1 MTNRTIFL
9 TTALP
14 YANGNFHFGHIMEY
28 IQADIWVRHQ
38 RMCGSTVHFV
48 GADDAHG
55 APIMISAQKKG
66 VTPQEYV
73 AEISA
78 GRAKYLNGFFIRF
91 DHWHSTDSK
100 ENTELAQDIYKR
112 LKKAGLIYSKEI
124 EQYYDPVRQMFLADR
139 FIKGTCPKCGA
150 PDQYGDSCEVCASVY
165 RPTDLINPYSALSG
179 SKLELRKSKHFF
191 FKLSDPNCVEF
202 LRQWTRG
209 NAPDGTPRLQSQIV
223 AKTAEWLGKDG
234 DLSDWDISR
243 DAPYFGIEIP
253 DEPGKFFYVWL
264 DAPIGY
270 LASLKAYCESKGIN
284 FEALLETS
292 TTEQIHIIGKDIA
305 YFHTLFWPAML
316 HFSGKPFRVP
326 DHVWAH
332 GFVTVDGQKM
342 SKSRGTGLDPLV
354 YLELGMDPE
363 WLRYYFAYK
372 LNSKVEDVDFSSAD
386 FISRTNS
393 DLVGKYVN
401 IASRSAGF
409 LVKRFEGRV
418 SDPAIAESSLIAEI
432 KAAAPDISAS
442 FEGREYGKALR
453 AVMELANKVNEYVD
467 QKQPWELA
475 KQPERATELH
485 AVCSVTL
492 EAFRLLTLFLK
503 PVLPRTAENVET
515 FLNCGELTWNSV
527 DNALSSDKPINPFKH
542 LMKRVD
548 EKQVQQLFEL
558 SSKAAKAAAEPAKE
572 KKRQKPNPKNSSS
585 NP

>member
-1 MTNRTIFL
+1 
-9 TTALP
+9 
-14 YANGNFHFGHIMEY
+14 
-28 IQADIWVRHQ
+28 
-38 RMCGSTVHFV
+38 
-48 GADDAHG
+48 
-55 APIMISAQKKG
+55 
-66 VTPQEYV
+66 
-73 AEISA
+73 
-78 GRAKYLNGFFIRF
+78 
-91 DHWHSTDSK
+91 
-100 ENTELAQDIYKR
+100 
-112 LKKAGLIYSKEI
+112 
-124 EQYYDPVRQMFLADR
+124 
-139 FIKGTCPKCGA
+139 
-150 PDQYGDSCEVCASVY
+150 
-165 RPTDLINPYSALSG
+165 
-179 SKLELRKSKHFF
+179 
-191 FKLSDPNCVEF
+191 
-202 LRQWTRG
+202 
-209 NAPDGTPRLQSQIV
+209 
-223 AKTAEWLGKDG
+223 
-234 DLSDWDISR
+234 
-243 DAPYFGIEIP
+243 
-253 DEPGKFFYVWL
+253 
-264 DAPIGY
+264 
-270 LASLKAYCESKGIN
+270 
-284 FEALLETS
+284 
-292 TTEQIHIIGKDIA
+292 
-305 YFHTLFWPAML
+305 ML

-354 YLELGMDPE
+354 YLELSMDPE

-432 KAAAPDISAS
+432 KAAAPDINAS

-475 KQPERATELH
+475 KQPERAAELH

-558 SSKAAKAAAEPAKE
+558 SSKAAKAASEPAKE
-572 KKRQKPNPKNSSS
+572 EKKAEAESEEFVFEPLAPNITFDDFAKVDLRIGKILDCKKVEKSRKLLQLTIDVGEKEPRNIFSGIAAYYKPEDLIGKLTAVVANLEPRKMMGSFSQGMLLS
-585 NP
+585 ASDGADTPSGLYLLEPFPGAKPGMRLH

>member
-1 MTNRTIFL
+1 
-9 TTALP
+9 
-14 YANGNFHFGHIMEY
+14 
-28 IQADIWVRHQ
+28 
-38 RMCGSTVHFV
+38 
-48 GADDAHG
+48 
-55 APIMISAQKKG
+55 
-66 VTPQEYV
+66 
-73 AEISA
+73 
-78 GRAKYLNGFFIRF
+78 
-91 DHWHSTDSK
+91 
-100 ENTELAQDIYKR
+100 
-112 LKKAGLIYSKEI
+112 
-124 EQYYDPVRQMFLADR
+124 
-139 FIKGTCPKCGA
+139 
-150 PDQYGDSCEVCASVY
+150 
-165 RPTDLINPYSALSG
+165 
-179 SKLELRKSKHFF
+179 
-191 FKLSDPNCVEF
+191 
-202 LRQWTRG
+202 
-209 NAPDGTPRLQSQIV
+209 
-223 AKTAEWLGKDG
+223 
-234 DLSDWDISR
+234 
-243 DAPYFGIEIP
+243 
-253 DEPGKFFYVWL
+253 
-264 DAPIGY
+264 
-270 LASLKAYCESKGIN
+270 
-284 FEALLETS
+284 
-292 TTEQIHIIGKDIA
+292 
-305 YFHTLFWPAML
+305 ML

-558 SSKAAKAAAEPAKE
+558 SSKADKAAAEPAKE
-572 KKRQKPNPKNSSS
+572 EKKAEAESEEFVFEPLAPNITFDDFAKVDLRIGKILDCKKVEKSRKLLQLTIDIGEKEPRNIFSGIAAYYKPEDLIGKLTVVVANLEPRKMMGSFSQGMLLS
-585 NP
+585 ASDGVDTPSGLYLLEPFPGAKPGMRLH